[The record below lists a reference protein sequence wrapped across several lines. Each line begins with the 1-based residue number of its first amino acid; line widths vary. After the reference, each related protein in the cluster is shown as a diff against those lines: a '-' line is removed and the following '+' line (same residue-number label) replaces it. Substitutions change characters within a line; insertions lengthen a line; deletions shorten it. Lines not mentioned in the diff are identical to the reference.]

1 MVHGIWDQ
9 KAPEWD
15 DSHVTIALATAH
27 HLAARRA
34 CRARLQAA
42 DRDDLQQDILLAIV
56 ERAGRFDPAHA
67 GWATF
72 VALLARHVI
81 ADRSQSAARREA
93 QAPVLLEVE
102 SIDALAD
109 ARSVTQPAAVDVAE
123 AVNLRIDLQ
132 RLIGD
137 LPKAQRAT
145 LIALLQTDGDIAAA
159 QRGSG
164 RSTSAFYRDV
174 KELRL
179 WLRASG
185 LVSLPRTRGKSRKVD
200 R

>member
-1 MVHGIWDQ
+1 MVHGVRERNT
-9 KAPEWD
+9 PEWD
-15 DSHVTIALATAH
+15 DSHVAVALATAH

-34 CRARLQAA
+34 CRARLLAA
-42 DRDDLQQDILLAIV
+42 DRDDLQQDILLAVV

-81 ADRSQSAARREA
+81 ADRCQTASRRDA
-93 QAPVLLEVE
+93 QTPVLLEVE
-102 SIDALAD
+102 SIDAVPD

-123 AVNLRIDLQ
+123 AVNLRVDLQ

-137 LPKAQRAT
+137 LPRAQRAT
-145 LIALLQTDGDIAAA
+145 LIALLRTDGDIAAA

-185 LVSLPRTRGKSRKVD
+185 LVSLRQPRGKNREVD